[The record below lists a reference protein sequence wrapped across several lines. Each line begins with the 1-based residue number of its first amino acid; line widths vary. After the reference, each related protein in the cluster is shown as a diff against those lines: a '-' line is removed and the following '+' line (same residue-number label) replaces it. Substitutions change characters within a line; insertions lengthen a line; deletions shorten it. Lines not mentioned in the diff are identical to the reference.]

1 MTHNTLIVSNW
12 KMNLNFLDAKK
23 LLEKICKIK
32 FDTTKTNH
40 VICPQNLLL
49 PLLNEKFKDG
59 NYKIGSQDFHHK
71 KNGAF
76 TGDTSIELLKN
87 FSCDYSIIG
96 HSERREYHAETNK
109 IINQKL
115 KLALENSV
123 SPILCVGES
132 LKQRKEKTYS
142 EFIEKQ
148 IQECVDSNI
157 NELVIAYEPIW
168 SIGTGIIPS
177 LEEIEEVI
185 NKINLFLQRKKVKKF
200 KVIYGGSVSVDNFK
214 KIMSLKNCKG
224 VLIGGSSL
232 KIDQMNKILTLC

>member
-23 LLEKICKIK
+23 LLKNICKIK
-32 FDTTKTNH
+32 FDTTKTLH

-71 KNGAF
+71 INGPF

-87 FSCDYSIIG
+87 FRCDYSIIG

-142 EFIEKQ
+142 EFIENQ
-148 IQECVDSNI
+148 IQECVDGNM

-177 LEEIEEVI
+177 LGEIEEVI
-185 NKINLFLQRKKVKKF
+185 NKINLFVQRKKVKKF
-200 KVIYGGSVSVDNFK
+200 KVIYGGSVSANNFK

-232 KIDQMNKILTLC
+232 KIDQMNKILTFC